1 MAGRNTWFFCDHG
14 RSALATSSAKCR
26 GADRAQIGVREQI
39 SYLNKCGR
47 NAMEVGKEVPV
58 LPPNRPPKYRQGDI
72 VSVGF
77 EDATSESGI
86 RYRQVVIL
94 GSRRAYQVRSIYCLF
109 FPYFL
114 WYFLRVMRVV
124 SVVFRLFPPVF
135 LLPFALRS
143 DPSHFG
149 RSPSVTLILYPF
161 FLMHGMHAERIRI

>member
-1 MAGRNTWFFCDHG
+1 
-14 RSALATSSAKCR
+14 
-26 GADRAQIGVREQI
+26 
-39 SYLNKCGR
+39 
-47 NAMEVGKEVPV
+47 MEVGKEVPV

-149 RSPSVTLILYPF
+149 RSPSVTLTLYPF
-161 FLMHGMHAERIRI
+161 FLISHARHACRTHSNMTLSISNVGAPEDGSTRCYWLLRPRPQPHQLYRRYTLG